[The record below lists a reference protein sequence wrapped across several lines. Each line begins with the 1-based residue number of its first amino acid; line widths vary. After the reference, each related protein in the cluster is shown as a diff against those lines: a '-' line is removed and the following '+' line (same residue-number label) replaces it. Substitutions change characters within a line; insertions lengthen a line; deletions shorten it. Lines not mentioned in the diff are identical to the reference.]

1 MSKRVKIA
9 VIREATLNAKPTDTH
24 YLAEGGLQILR
35 RDARALKGTTL
46 YYEVLVDLGEVKG
59 FDFIPGRD
67 VPVYLTESE
76 PVLALDPQSLKLVDW
91 KDQIVD
97 IQVTHVSFDTNSHSV
112 DSTLIPQNAPVEPID
127 PVSSVT
133 LPVIPAS
140 SIVDGKS
147 VPEAPVKRRPG
158 RPKKVVAEAP
168 VVPEVPELVNEP
180 VVNTKVSSDPVQGQN
195 PDEFVEVLPEP
206 DFQVTTEK
214 QDDESTFLIDPE
226 GVAPTPAPIAKP
238 EFSFD
243 MDEDEA
249 PPPPPV
255 RNTAPQN
262 LGFEVEEEETPA
274 PESAPVVAAEKPEP
288 IVTPLNTEDFGD
300 VEPGLF
306 DE

>member
-24 YLAEGGLQILR
+24 YLAEGGLQISR

-76 PVLALDPQSLKLVDW
+76 PVLALDPQSLRLVEV
-91 KDQIVD
+91 KETLVEQTGSITMQSVTVD
-97 IQVTHVSFDTNSHSV
+97 HSV
-112 DSTLIPQNAPVEPID
+112 IPQNAAPVAPTPQE
-127 PVSSVT
+127 VQQMVENAQ
-133 LPVIPAS
+133 PA
-140 SIVDGKS
+140 VD
-147 VPEAPVKRRPG
+147 APVKRKPG
-158 RPKKVVAEAP
+158 RPKKVVEAAAPAP
-168 VVPEVPELVNEP
+168 VVLELVNEP
-180 VVNTKVSSDPVQGQN
+180 VGNTKVSADPVQGK
-195 PDEFVEVLPEP
+195 DSEEFVEVLPEP

-226 GVAPTPAPIAKP
+226 GAAPTPTPALTKP

-243 MDEDEA
+243 VDEDEA

-255 RNTAPQN
+255 RNVAPQN
-262 LGFEVEEEETPA
+262 LGFEVEEDDTPA
-274 PESAPVVAAEKPEP
+274 PAPVAAPAEKPEP
-288 IVTPLNTEDFGD
+288 VISSVSTDDFSGAPSD
-300 VEPGLF
+300 LF

>member
-24 YLAEGGLQILR
+24 YLAEGGLQISR

-67 VPVYLTESE
+67 VPVYLTDSE
-76 PVLALDPQSLKLVDW
+76 PVLALQPQSLSLVDW
-91 KDQIVD
+91 KEQIVN
-97 IQVTHVSFDTNSHSV
+97 IPVTHVSFTHSV

-127 PVSSVT
+127 AVSSVA
-133 LPVIPAS
+133 LPVIPVSA
-140 SIVDGKS
+140 IVDGEP
-147 VPEAPVKRRPG
+147 VAEVPVKRKAG
-158 RPKKVVAEAP
+158 RPKKVVAEAAAP
-168 VVPEVPELVNEP
+168 EPKVAPEPEIVAEEVPVAQ
-180 VVNTKVSSDPVQGQN
+180 DQ
-195 PDEFVEVLPEP
+195 P
-206 DFQVTTEK
+206 DFEVTEK
-214 QDDESTFLIDPE
+214 QDDESTFLIDPN
-226 GVAPTPAPIAKP
+226 GVAPIPVSKP

-255 RNTAPQN
+255 RNTQQSVD
-262 LGFEVEEEETPA
+262 FVVEEEEAPA
-274 PESAPVVAAEKPEP
+274 PAPAAVHAEKPAP
-288 IVTPLNTEDFGD
+288 IVTPSVNTDDFAD